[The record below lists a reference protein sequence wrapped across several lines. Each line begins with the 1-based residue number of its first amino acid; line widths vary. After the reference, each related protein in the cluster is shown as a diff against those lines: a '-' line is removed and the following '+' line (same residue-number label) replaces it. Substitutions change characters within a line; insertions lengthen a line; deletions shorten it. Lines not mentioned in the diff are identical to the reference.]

1 MVRYKRKFEELY
13 NNIPSLPEAVILP
26 KEYLSNLEKKFKVL
40 QMFKFKKLTQKSF
53 CMKLNFLFLT
63 NRIEFIPQSFIEKD
77 SNEEGVLYGINK
89 AATISN
95 KKATIGVFINPL
107 ITNIS
112 NNKNFQDQFI
122 KWLILNLK
130 HELIHRGQNLRIKD
144 LKIRSEVMS
153 EKGETQIEYLS
164 RKPEIMARAWEIVE
178 LFRLKN
184 YSLDEIRQLLKT
196 VNKEKLQN
204 HTLNVYHSIFTVD
217 NWQLRLLYKY
227 MQEYIEKEV

>member
-1 MVRYKRKFEELY
+1 MKRYKRKFEELY
-13 NNIPSLPEAVILP
+13 DNLLSLPEAVILP
-26 KEYLSNLEKKFKVL
+26 KEYLSNLEKKIRAL
-40 QMFKFKKLTQKSF
+40 HMFKFKNINQKSF

-63 NRIEFIPQSFIEKD
+63 NRIQFIPQSFVEND
-77 SNEEGVLYGINK
+77 FNEEGVMYGINK
-89 AATISN
+89 AGTLSN

-107 ITNIS
+107 IIKIS
-112 NNKNFQDQFI
+112 NNKDFQDQFI

-153 EKGETQIEYLS
+153 QNTKDQKEYLS
-164 RKPEIMARAWEIVE
+164 RKSEIMARAWEIIE

-184 YSLDEIRQLLKT
+184 YSLEEISQLLKT

-204 HTLNVYHSIFTVD
+204 HTLNVYHSMFTMED
-217 NWQLRLLYKY
+217 WQLRLLYKY
-227 MQEYIEKEV
+227 MNEYIEKEL